1 MYVSVSHLKDIRF
14 PPTSTSGH
22 KDQLWGS
29 WTHVLGGPSNKRQGP
44 HAGVA
49 AAAAADAGVAAAA
62 AAATSLTSL
71 DINSI
76 LAISSSTGSEI

>member
-44 HAGVA
+44 RAAAGAGVA
-49 AAAAADAGVAAAA
+49 AAAA